1 MTARVADN
9 EEFQRALSAL
19 QAGNAKDAVHL
30 LQAVLRSQPK
40 HIAALNLLGVALGR
54 LGRNAEA
61 IDSFDRALVLAPHSV
76 ESWFGRGMTLI
87 AAGRQHD
94 AIASF
99 DRVIAAKRDF
109 TQVHLLR
116 AKLLMDLGRHDDAL
130 AGVDQLLVIA
140 PGLAEAWLGRGNVLF
155 EFKRYEE
162 ALTSCD
168 RALTLQPNLAEAW
181 HARGNILNEL
191 KRYDE
196 ALAAYDKA
204 LALNPHFSGAL
215 YGRANVLGELKR
227 YQDALGTYDRALALT
242 PDLVEAWIGRGNVL
256 TELNRHDEASAAF
269 DRALGL
275 HSNLAEAWLGRG
287 NVLFKL
293 GRYNEALATYEK
305 ALALDSALAEAWL
318 GRGNVYFECNRREEA
333 SDAYDKALAQ
343 NPRLAEAWRGR
354 GNVAY
359 EMRRFADALAAYDR
373 ALALKPVLKNVKGE
387 RLHTKLQLCD
397 WTDRDGAIAEIESAT
412 RAGESIIGPFPFL
425 SISSSAAD
433 QLECAKSFAADR
445 SPFSPTWRGESYSH
459 DRIRVA
465 YLSADFRDQAVGQLA
480 VGLFERHDKSRFETT
495 AISFGPDDGS
505 PLRAR
510 IKSAFEHFEDVR
522 QMSDEEVA
530 KLVRRR
536 EIDIVVDLMGFTRY
550 CRFNILAHRAAP
562 IQVNYLGYPG
572 TMGAD
577 CIDYILADR
586 TIIPAQHFRFYREQ
600 VVWLPDAYQ
609 ANDEKRRISERAPT
623 RGECALPETGFV
635 FCCFNNAFKIA
646 PNIFEIWMR
655 LLAAI
660 PHSVLWLLE
669 ANSAVVGNLR
679 QEAQRHG
686 IAPDRLIFAPRLPL
700 ADHLARHRQADLF
713 LDTLPYNA
721 HTTASDALWAGVPVL
736 TCLGS
741 AFAGRVAG
749 SLVKA
754 VGLEELVTNSLQDY
768 EALARKLA
776 QDPPFLATFKNRLAH
791 NRGSCPLFDTARFTR
806 HVEAAFTTMWERH
819 QKGEPPSAF
828 AVEPTQ

>member
-1 MTARVADN
+1 MATRVADN

-19 QAGNAKDAVHL
+19 QAGNAKDAARL
-30 LQAVLRSQPK
+30 FQAVLRTQPK

-54 LGRNAEA
+54 LGRNTEA
-61 IDSFDRALVLAPHSV
+61 IDSFDRALALAPHSV

-87 AAGRQHD
+87 AAGRHRD

-99 DRVIAAKRDF
+99 DRAIAAKPDF

-116 AKLLMDLGRHDDAL
+116 AKLLTDLGRHDDAL
-130 AGVDQLLVIA
+130 AGVDKLLVIA
-140 PGLAEAWLGRGNVLF
+140 PNLAEAWLGRGNILF
-155 EFKRYEE
+155 GFKRYDE
-162 ALTSCD
+162 ALAACD
-168 RALTLQPNLAEAW
+168 RALTLRPDLAEAW
-181 HARGNILNEL
+181 HGRGNALNEL

-204 LALNPHFSGAL
+204 LALNPHFSGAW
-215 YGRANVLGELKR
+215 YGRANVLGELKC
-227 YQDALGTYDRALALT
+227 YQDALGTYDKTLALS
-242 PDLVEAWIGRGNVL
+242 PDLVEAWIGRGNIL

-269 DRALGL
+269 DRALDL

-293 GRYNEALATYEK
+293 GRYNEALAAYEK
-305 ALALDSALAEAWL
+305 ALAIDSTLAEAWL
-318 GRGNVYFECNRREEA
+318 GRGNVYFECNRGEEA
-333 SDAYDKALAQ
+333 NGAYDKALAQ
-343 NPRLAEAWRGR
+343 NPDLAEAWRGR

-359 EMRRFADALAAYDR
+359 ELRRFDDALTAYDR
-373 ALALKPVLKNVKGE
+373 ALALKPALKYVKGE
-387 RLHTKLQLCD
+387 RLYTKLQLGD
-397 WTDRDGAIAEIESAT
+397 WTDRNGAVAEIESAT
-412 RAGESIIGPFPFL
+412 RAGQPAIGPFPFL

-433 QLECAKSFAADR
+433 QLECARSFAADR
-445 SPFSPTWRGESYSH
+445 SPFSAVWRGEIYSH

-465 YLSADFRDQAVGQLA
+465 YLSADFRNQAVGQLA
-480 VGLFERHDKSRFETT
+480 VGLFERHDRSRFETT

-530 KLVRRR
+530 KLIRRR

-586 TIIPAQHFRFYREQ
+586 TIIPTEHFRFYSEQ

-609 ANDEKRRISERAPT
+609 ANDEKRRISERMPT
-623 RGECALPETGFV
+623 REECALPEAAFV

-646 PNIFEIWMR
+646 PDIFDIWMR
-655 LLAAI
+655 LLDAK

-679 QEAQRHG
+679 QEAQHHG

-736 TCLGS
+736 TSLGS
-741 AFAGRVAG
+741 TFAGRVAG

-754 VGLEELVTNSLQDY
+754 VGLEELVTGSLHDY

-776 QDPPFLATFKNRLAH
+776 NDPSFLATFKNRLAR
-791 NRGSCPLFDTARFTR
+791 NRSSCPLFNTERFARC
-806 HVEAAFTTMWERH
+806 VEAAYRTMWQR
-819 QKGEPPSAF
+819 QLKGEKPQAF
-828 AVEPTQ
+828 AVERVD